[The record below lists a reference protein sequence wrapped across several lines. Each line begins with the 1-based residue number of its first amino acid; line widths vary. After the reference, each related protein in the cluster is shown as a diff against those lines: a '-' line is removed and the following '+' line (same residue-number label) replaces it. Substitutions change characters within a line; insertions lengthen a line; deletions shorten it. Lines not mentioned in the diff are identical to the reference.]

1 MAPRMKHRTLFASLI
16 LSSTL
21 VTALVGAVAADNEP
35 RRPAPP
41 QEAFDACKAA
51 KADDACSFTT
61 PRGTIDGT
69 CRTPPDLDRLVCVPK
84 HPPGGPDGPGGPG
97 SGSR

>member
-1 MAPRMKHRTLFASLI
+1 MKHRTLFASLI
-16 LSSTL
+16 LCSTL
-21 VTALVGAVAADNEP
+21 TALVGAVAADNDEPP

-41 QEAFDACKAA
+41 QEAFDACKSA
-51 KADDACSFTT
+51 KAGDACSFTT

-84 HPPGGPDGPGGPG
+84 HPPGGPDGPGGG
-97 SGSR
+97 SGGSR